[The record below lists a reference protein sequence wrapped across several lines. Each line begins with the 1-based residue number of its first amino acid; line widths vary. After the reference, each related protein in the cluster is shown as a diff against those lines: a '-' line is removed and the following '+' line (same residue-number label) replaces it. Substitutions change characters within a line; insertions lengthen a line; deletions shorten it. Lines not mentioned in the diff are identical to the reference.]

1 MFASWAGMVDCEGR
15 WWHQKSPYLLC
26 SSGLALAGTWT
37 LQNVWGCCS
46 CYTCLHHGLAWLT
59 VRAVDDTKNHLTYFV
74 RVLALA
80 GTWTLQNV
88 WGCCNCCTCLHHG
101 LAWLTVRAGYWRHQ
115 KSPYLLCSSGLA
127 LAGTWTLQNVW
138 GCCSCCTCLHHGLA
152 WLTVRAV
159 DDTKNHLTYFL
170 RVDWH
175 LPGRELSRMSKVA
188 VVVAHVCI
196 MGWHSWLWGPLMTPK
211 ITLPT
216 LFEWDSHLTGR
227 ELSRM
232 SEVAVVVA
240 HVCIMGWHGWLWGPL
255 MTPKNHLTYFVRV
268 DWHLPG
274 RELSRMSEVAV
285 VVAHVCIM
293 GWHDWVWAP
302 LMTPKITLPTLFE
315 WTGTCRDVNSP
326 DCLRLL

>member
-1 MFASWAGMVDCEGR
+1 MFASWAGMVECEGR
-15 WWHQKSPYLLC
+15 WW
-26 SSGLALAGTWT
+26 
-37 LQNVWGCCS
+37 
-46 CYTCLHHGLAWLT
+46 
-59 VRAVDDTKNHLTYFV
+59 
-74 RVLALA
+74 
-80 GTWTLQNV
+80 
-88 WGCCNCCTCLHHG
+88 
-101 LAWLTVRAGYWRHQ
+101 HQ

-152 WLTVRAV
+152 WLTVRAGYWRHQKSHYLLCSSGLALAGTWTLQNVWGCCSCRTCLHHGLAWLSVRAV
-159 DDTKNHLTYFL
+159 DDTKNHLTYFV

-175 LPGRELSRMSKVA
+175 LPGRELSR
-188 VVVAHVCI
+188 I
-196 MGWHSWLWGPLMTPK
+196 
-211 ITLPT
+211 
-216 LFEWDSHLTGR
+216 
-227 ELSRM
+227 

-255 MTPKNHLTYFVRV
+255 MTQKITLPTLAGTRTLQNVWGCCSCRTCLHHGLAWLSVRAVDDTKNHLTYFVRV

-293 GWHDWVWAP
+293 GWHGWVWGP

-326 DCLRLL
+326 ECLRLL